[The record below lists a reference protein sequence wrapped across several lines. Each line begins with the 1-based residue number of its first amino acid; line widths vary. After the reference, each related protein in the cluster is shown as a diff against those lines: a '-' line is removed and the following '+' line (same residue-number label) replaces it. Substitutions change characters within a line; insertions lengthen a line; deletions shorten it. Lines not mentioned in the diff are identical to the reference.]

1 MTSRIEKRLDDLDRW
16 KDAFLGSLSSG
27 SPERLT
33 LRANGVGWNA
43 LDVVQ
48 HLVLVEEGVL
58 SYARKK
64 LLAPPQPI
72 SIVDRGKLALLVGV
86 LRSPI
91 RFRAPVAQVVPSE
104 TLPLERSAE
113 RWDQSRRDLR
123 TLLLGLPEE
132 RREALFFRHPAAG
145 GLDPAGTLVFVH
157 EHARHHEAQVRR
169 IGRAS
174 GTAR

>member
-1 MTSRIEKRLDDLDRW
+1 MKSRIENRLDDLDRW
-16 KDAFLGSLSSG
+16 KSDFLGSLSAR
-27 SPERLT
+27 SPERLAF
-33 LRANGVGWNA
+33 RADGAGWNA

-58 SYARKK
+58 AYARKK

-104 TLPLERSAE
+104 TLPLEESAT
-113 RWDQSRRDLR
+113 RWDRSRRELRDLI
-123 TLLLGLPEE
+123 LGLPEE
-132 RREALFFRHPAAG
+132 RRAALFFRHPAAG
-145 GLDPAGTLVFVH
+145 GLDPAGTLVFLH

-169 IGRAS
+169 IGRAP
-174 GTAR
+174 GAPR

>member
-1 MTSRIEKRLDDLDRW
+1 MKSRIENRLDDLDRW
-16 KDAFLGSLSSG
+16 KDAFLGSLADLG
-27 SPERLT
+27 PERLAF
-33 LRANGVGWNA
+33 RADGAGWNA

-58 SYARKK
+58 AYARKK
-64 LLAPPQPI
+64 LLAPPQPV
-72 SIVDRGKLALLVGV
+72 SIVERGKLALLVGV

-132 RREALFFRHPAAG
+132 RRAALFFRHPAAG
-145 GLDPAGTLVFVH
+145 GLDPAGTLVFLH

-169 IGRAS
+169 IGRAP
-174 GTAR
+174 GAPR